1 MEMTLSISH
10 NCPIRQYLTVMLLY
24 VHAYNTMAVW
34 TWKGNHQSYMYFSMH
49 KNLYRYFVTIEAVD
63 IVGLSTIV
71 CPDVNFVVDNTRP
84 QFIYV
89 NRTCFTRTVSDL
101 EEQLSWDIQA
111 LSGIVAIR
119 YNISNMDLDNP
130 QDFVPFPDPV
140 ESNQLN
146 YNIQPLLPDHSGAVF
161 LTLQAES
168 RVGLTNTYN
177 IRADTIC

>member
-1 MEMTLSISH
+1 MRKKL
-10 NCPIRQYLTVMLLY
+10 C
-24 VHAYNTMAVW
+24 
-34 TWKGNHQSYMYFSMH
+34 
-49 KNLYRYFVTIEAVD
+49 RYFVAIEAVD

-71 CPDVNFVVDNTRP
+71 CPDVNFVVDDTPP

-89 NRTCFTRTVSDL
+89 NMTCFTTDSDP
-101 EEQLSWDIQA
+101 EAQLSWNIQA

-119 YNISNMDLDNP
+119 YNISNMNLDDP

-140 ESNQLN
+140 EPNQLN
-146 YNIQPLLPDHSGAVF
+146 YNIQPLLPDLSGAVF

-177 IRADTIC
+177 IRADIC